1 MRYSITSAVSYVA
14 KVRFTEMLKAG
25 SFPAVN
31 YKTDGRG
38 YSYNMIDYATTW
50 ATFIKVLDI
59 RIIEKNLDT
68 RLGVFSRQRSAQ
80 FLSKVKELADNIAE
94 ADVFAQ
100 SERFDTIF
108 D

>member
-1 MRYSITSAVSYVA
+1 MRYSITSAVSHVA
-14 KVRFTEMLKAG
+14 KVRFTEMLKTG

-38 YSYNMIDYATTW
+38 YSYNMIEYATTW
-50 ATFIKVLDI
+50 AKFMKVLDVLV
-59 RIIEKNLDT
+59 IEKNLDT
-68 RLGVFSRQRSAQ
+68 RLGVFSRQRSAK
-80 FLSKVKELADNIAE
+80 FLAKVKELADNITE

-100 SERFDTIF
+100 PERFHTIF